1 VNLGVDGRKAWNRD
15 VLGKQVTVAT
25 AGQVVV
31 PDISLGVELYSQVS
45 HDSNIS
51 RQETKGDFFVF
62 LPC

>member
-1 VNLGVDGRKAWNRD
+1 MNLGVDGRKAGNRD

-45 HDSNIS
+45 HD
-51 RQETKGDFFVF
+51 F
-62 LPC
+62 